1 MLHNFSLDLLVGE
14 PPPGDGILTRNVN
27 PNIFSHWEF
36 SKEEAFLDIVV
47 GLVFVDRVY
56 DGNVRS
62 FRSSSFRKDDN
73 SVLLVVPVNETE
85 LLELAAIVTD
95 GDDVAFESLGK
106 LIVSKSFRVVENV
119 FEELEDLSVVLAI
132 QVQSQLL
139 QTLPLFILLLSTLT
153 STPQLV
159 LFF

>member
-1 MLHNFSLDLLVGE
+1 M
-14 PPPGDGILTRNVN
+14 
-27 PNIFSHWEF
+27 
-36 SKEEAFLDIVV
+36 
-47 GLVFVDRVY
+47 
-56 DGNVRS
+56 
-62 FRSSSFRKDDN
+62 
-73 SVLLVVPVNETE
+73 VPVNETE